1 MSLSIIANDKLTD
14 KNTVH
19 SYLPLYEEIL
29 KDYKETFKVVLEIG
43 IFFGGS
49 IQLWNDYFTN
59 ATIIG
64 IDIMTKDNYINNNN
78 YSIKILNNDKVNLL
92 FETNAYDDN
101 LIATIKEKYDK
112 LDFVLDDGP
121 HTLESMQYFVNRYS
135 QLLSDNG
142 ILILE
147 DIQDISWVN
156 EIIKFIPDYLQDY
169 VQVYDLRPNK
179 NRYDDIVLVINKN
192 KKVR

>member
-14 KNTVH
+14 KNTIH

-43 IFFGGS
+43 IFTGGS

-59 ATIIG
+59 ANIIA
-64 IDIMTKDNYINNNN
+64 IDVMTKDNYLKN
-78 YSIKILNNDKVNLL
+78 YHSIKILNNDKVNLL

-101 LIATIKEKYDK
+101 LIATIKEKYGK
-112 LDFVLDDGP
+112 LDLVLDDGP

-147 DIQDISWVN
+147 DIQDISWVD

-192 KKVR
+192 KKVK

>member
-1 MSLSIIANDKLTD
+1 MSLSIIANNSLTD
-14 KNTVH
+14 KNTTH
-19 SYLPLYEEIL
+19 SYLPIYEEIL

-43 IFFGGS
+43 ICFGGS

-64 IDIMTKDNYINNNN
+64 IDVMTKDNYLKN
-78 YSIKILNNDKVNLL
+78 YNSIKILNNDKVNLL

-101 LIATIKEKYDK
+101 LIATIKEKYGK

-156 EIIKFIPDYLQDY
+156 EIIKFIPDYLQGY
-169 VQVYDLRPNK
+169 VQVYDLRPIK